1 MINSQVSLWNNI
13 FTTSIKQFDR
23 PFAEQETRIILLL
36 GYHLVEANK
45 LFHNNLKF
53 NILIF
58 LSFFFFQTTTTVQ
71 TVLRVVNENRREEEK
86 RREEKKREEKGTA
99 YLILVVLVWLRLGC
113 LLTGA
118 LYPLR
123 GQQIHQL
130 PQAAAK
136 KLSLKCFDINP

>member
-58 LSFFFFQTTTTVQ
+58 LSFFFFKQQQLFKPFFESLTKT
-71 TVLRVVNENRREEEK
+71 EGKK
-86 RREEKKREEKGTA
+86 RREEKRRKEKRKE
-99 YLILVVLVWLRLGC
+99 LRTLYWSSLSGLGSDASSPAPC
-113 LLTGA
+113 TLFGGNRSTSCRRQR
-118 LYPLR
+118 PKNS
-123 GQQIHQL
+123 
-130 PQAAAK
+130 P
-136 KLSLKCFDINP
+136 